1 MLTDYLKLNVT
12 ETIFNHF
19 FMGLC
24 YAVSSIH
31 WFHNSDWN
39 FCTWLWQHN
48 NFTFNFKTWFERQL
62 LEPKLQREIQS
73 YHVHTW
79 HSTNTLTMYFYLNKN
94 KKKKQIKWI
103 PHTQLGLGHLFT
115 CICLLV
121 FVYLMTYMHSIR
133 PNLLQNPQH
142 YNKKHNLNIL
152 T

>member
-39 FCTWLWQHN
+39 FCTWLWQHY

-94 KKKKQIKWI
+94 KKKKTNKMNTTYTIRAR
-103 PHTQLGLGHLFT
+103 TLVYLYLFT
-115 CICLLV
+115 CICLPHDIHAQ
-121 FVYLMTYMHSIR
+121 Y
-133 PNLLQNPQH
+133 
-142 YNKKHNLNIL
+142 
-152 T
+152 